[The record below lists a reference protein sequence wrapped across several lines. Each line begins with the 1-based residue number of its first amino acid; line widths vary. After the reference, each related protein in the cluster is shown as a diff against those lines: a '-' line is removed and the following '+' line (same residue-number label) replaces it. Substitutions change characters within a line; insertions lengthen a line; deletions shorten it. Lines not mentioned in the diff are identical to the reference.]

1 MAVDTDISVRI
12 LFSYPFFSFYFA
24 YALLTKHKS
33 YLRSRKDQN
42 VASSIEEG
50 MRRTARDFDA
60 FVAKNVTMEWEM
72 QRQRIFEHFGLA
84 SKAAAGASGG
94 GGEGGGGFNGG
105 TSAFGASSFGR
116 SRLGGSVGP
125 GGGMG
130 SSSVWAKSSMGGS
143 VLGRSIAARPAA
155 AGAADPYASSS
166 YQGSLF
172 ADVDSSMQ
180 VELSRQV
187 QLRQQRF
194 SQAVK
199 QLNESRMGSDPASA
213 NFPLM
218 KTFGNLTGASGKDI
232 VCFCAN
238 EPPFPLLSLYAD
250 KNPMARVFFLGG
262 K

>member
-1 MAVDTDISVRI
+1 
-12 LFSYPFFSFYFA
+12 
-24 YALLTKHKS
+24 
-33 YLRSRKDQN
+33 
-42 VASSIEEG
+42 

-60 FVAKNVTMEWEM
+60 FVAKNVTAEWEM
-72 QRQRIFEHFGLA
+72 QRQRIFEHFGLV
-84 SKAAAGASGG
+84 SKPAVGSGNGG
-94 GGEGGGGFNGG
+94 GGGGDGGGGGRGGFDGG

-116 SRLGGSVGP
+116 SRLAGSVGP
-125 GGGMG
+125 GGGLG

-143 VLGRSIAARPAA
+143 VLGKSIAARPAA

-166 YQGSLF
+166 YQGGLF

-218 KTFGNLTGASGKDI
+218 KTFGNLTGASGKDL
-232 VCFCAN
+232 VCF
-238 EPPFPLLSLYAD
+238 LSSSLSL
-250 KNPMARVFFLGG
+250 F
-262 K
+262 